1 MALFLEN
8 LRCYVTETT
17 CEGMKLLIR
26 GVEMFG
32 SRLGVKRQ
40 TKWLS
45 TTDAHAKVCNDNI
58 TVSRLRP
65 IENIFRPGK
74 DSINLGSYAWAREDD
89 VLEIS
94 VNDIVIVQVLHSS
107 QY

>member
-8 LRCYVTETT
+8 LRCDVAEAT

-26 GVEMFG
+26 GLEVFR
-32 SRLGVKRQ
+32 SDVGVRGRQ
-40 TKWLS
+40 NGFQRAN
-45 TTDAHAKVCNDNI
+45 AHAKIRNDNI
-58 TVSRLRP
+58 TISRLRP

-74 DSINLGSYAWAREDD
+74 NSINRAVCMGLGKMD

-94 VNDIVIVQVLHSS
+94 VNYIVIMQVLHSG